1 MAKVDESCI
10 IRYKKGNEEVEALVE
25 YKSLVSYLE
34 NKDSQLDDNFSIYDV
49 FADTKIYSDTNKGL
63 VADNDTL
70 NALFGNMSEEE
81 MLFEIASNGDAQIPT
96 SYLNELREKKK
107 TQIINYITNETI
119 NPQTK
124 RKYSN
129 AAIEEEVEKLKIS
142 INPYQNHI
150 HQAEDIFKKLKE
162 KMPIKFDTTILII
175 QIPSQFAGG
184 FNNKMRSF
192 GTIQKQFYDEHG
204 TMHMHVQI
212 PSGRLEEVENFIKDA
227 SKNSASYH
235 TSQE

>member
-10 IRYKKGNEEVEALVE
+10 IRYKKGNDEVEALVE

-49 FADTKIYSDTNKGL
+49 FADTKIYSDSNKGL
-63 VADNDTL
+63 VADNETL
-70 NALFGNMSEEE
+70 KHLFANLGEED
-81 MLFEIASNGDAQIPT
+81 MLYEIANKGDPQIPT

-107 TQIINYITNETI
+107 NQIINYITNETI

-124 RKYSN
+124 RNYSS
-129 AAIEEEVEKLKIS
+129 AAIEEEFEKLKIS

-150 HQAEDIFKKLKE
+150 HQAEIVFKKLKE
-162 KMPIKFDTTILII
+162 KLPIKFDLTTLII
-175 QIPSQFAGG
+175 QVPSQYAGK
-184 FNNKMRSF
+184 FNNPMRSY

-204 TMHMHVQI
+204 SMHMHVQV
-212 PSGRLEEVENFIKDA
+212 PTGRLEEVEKFIKDT

-235 TSQE
+235 VSQE

>member
-34 NKDSQLDDNFSIYDV
+34 NKDSQLNENFSIYDV

-70 NALFGNMSEEE
+70 NALFGNMNEEE
-81 MLFEIASNGDAQIPT
+81 MLYEIANNGDPQIPT
-96 SYLNELREKKK
+96 SYMNELREKKK
-107 TQIINYITNETI
+107 TQIINYLANETI
-119 NPQTK
+119 NPQTQ
-124 RKYSN
+124 RSYSN

-142 INPYQNHI
+142 IHPYQNHI
-150 HQAEDIFKKLKE
+150 HQAEEVFKKLKE
-162 KMPIKFDTTILII
+162 KMPIKFDTTTLII
-175 QIPSQFAGG
+175 QISSQYAGV
-184 FNNKMRSF
+184 FNSKMRSF

-204 TMHMHVQI
+204 TMHMHIQI
-212 PSGRLEEVENFIKDA
+212 STGRLEEIENFIKDA

-235 TSQE
+235 VAQE